1 MDTSIQH
8 SVNHR
13 LHIYLKNKYRSI
25 RNAANEMDI
34 EYTTLFAGVKSKT
47 GSPSAAMLIDI
58 ITKNEDL
65 DANWLIRGEEHG
77 LVDEIRH
84 LKLKLADQAEELGEL
99 KNIIVTDTSSDVYQ
113 QLEQIKE
120 EINLIKKSQAK

>member
-1 MDTSIQH
+1 MEMNYQTFH
-8 SVNHR
+8 SA
-13 LHIYLKNKYRSI
+13 L
-25 RNAANEMDI
+25 
-34 EYTTLFAGVKSKT
+34 SKEN
-47 GSPSAAMLIDI
+47 GLPSMNVLL
-58 ITKNEDL
+58 TCLNFNSDL